1 MVFHDFLGALLV
13 FASLMQSFEEL
24 YLNLSLFLL
33 SPKKKVRIIIMLS
46 KQRFCYGHIWYLECL
61 CMCANIC
68 TWEAVLCVSS
78 EHFILDFSLQGF
90 PKKTES
96 QVHMTCPWLQTRG
109 NPLGLSSF
117 VAVQSISHFQVT
129 LKSSLGKWRG
139 FPGKGLGAG
148 SCCAVCKEASEGFF
162 FLLVHL
168 TNLEIG
174 SFSAVMGHWE
184 TVVDGKG
191 QKCCQTSAGTSIPFP
206 VWQMQS

>member
-1 MVFHDFLGALLV
+1 MVFHDFLNALLV

-24 YLNLSLFLL
+24 YLNLNLFLL

-46 KQRFCYGHIWYLECL
+46 KQRCCYGHIWYLECL

-68 TWEAVLCVSS
+68 SWEAVLCVSS

-109 NPLGLSSF
+109 NPLGLFSF

-129 LKSSLGKWRG
+129 LKKQ
-139 FPGKGLGAG
+139 PGKMERF
-148 SCCAVCKEASEGFF
+148 SREGTRSW
-162 FLLVHL
+162 FLLC
-168 TNLEIG
+168 
-174 SFSAVMGHWE
+174 SS
-184 TVVDGKG
+184 
-191 QKCCQTSAGTSIPFP
+191 
-206 VWQMQS
+206 

>member
-1 MVFHDFLGALLV
+1 
-13 FASLMQSFEEL
+13 
-24 YLNLSLFLL
+24 
-33 SPKKKVRIIIMLS
+33 MLS